1 MADDPPPEPSTAS
14 PVDKVVVLLKATG
27 DAPILKQN
35 KFKITASDRFE
46 KVVSFLTTQLKPQIG
61 QDGRV
66 FVYLNSAFTPRY
78 DERVSNLY
86 AWYGVEGKLVV
97 NYALQQAW
105 G

>member
-1 MADDPPPEPSTAS
+1 MADPEAEPPTAA

-27 DAPILKQN
+27 DAPILKRN
-35 KFKITASDRFE
+35 KFKITASDKFE

-61 QDGRV
+61 TDGRV